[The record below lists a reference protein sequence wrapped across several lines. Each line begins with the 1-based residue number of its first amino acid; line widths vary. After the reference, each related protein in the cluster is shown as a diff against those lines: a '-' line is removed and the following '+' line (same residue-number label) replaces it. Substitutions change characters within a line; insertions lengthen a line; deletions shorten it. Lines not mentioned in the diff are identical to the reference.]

1 MTLALVAA
9 LAVAALSLIGA
20 LFFHEKVNTERLHR
34 FILPTAVGIFL
45 GVVFFELLPETFHA
59 SESLGAIFVLAGFL
73 GFYLLSHFLDTYHH
87 HHSDAHDACAQGGA
101 RRLLIG
107 DAVHNLADGVVIA
120 TSFMVNPALGLLTTV
135 GIALHE
141 IPQEIAEYAV
151 LRAAQY
157 SQKKALLLNFL
168 SATTVIVGVLLTYL
182 LGEFLHDYLFVLL
195 GIAAGN
201 LLYIAT
207 ADLIPEL
214 RHSHRDH
221 FFKTFGAT
229 LAGVIL
235 IGGLITYTHEK
246 TGHSDDAE
254 HSSIEAH

>member
-1 MTLALVAA
+1 MVLALVAA
-9 LAVAALSLIGA
+9 LAVAALSLLGA

-59 SESLGAIFVLAGFL
+59 SESFGPLFVLVGFL

-87 HHSDAHDACAQGGA
+87 HHSDAHDSCAQSGA

-107 DAVHNLADGVVIA
+107 DAVHNLADGIVIA

-157 SQKKALLLNFL
+157 SQKKALFLNFL

-221 FFKTFGAT
+221 FFKTFSAT
-229 LAGVIL
+229 LVGVAL

-246 TGHSDDAE
+246 TGHSDEAE
-254 HSSIEAH
+254 DSSIEVH